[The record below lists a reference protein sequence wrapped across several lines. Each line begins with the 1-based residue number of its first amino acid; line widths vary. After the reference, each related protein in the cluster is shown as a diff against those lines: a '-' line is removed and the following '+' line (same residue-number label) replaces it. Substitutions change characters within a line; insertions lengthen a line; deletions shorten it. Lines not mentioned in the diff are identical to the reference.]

1 MMFLFARNLRTYI
14 HKIMSRINDS
24 GKEITEFKSGKGDH
38 MAILL
43 RKASGKRIYRHK
55 LKGVRVHAMWIS
67 ERRAF

>member
-1 MMFLFARNLRTYI
+1 
-14 HKIMSRINDS
+14 MSRINDS